1 MEDEDFDGEAIIDEL
16 DQGIDDALDQ
26 FGAEVSDAEAQLLGR
41 VQDRLGAFAVD
52 AQGNIVK
59 SVQNLRA
66 INDVRRELQA
76 AQNSGAYSQ
85 AVRGLVAQFSVQAK
99 TLDRYFGQ
107 LRLDFG
113 KGKKLYGA
121 IVDEYITATAAQ
133 LYTGALGNSLATPV
147 LDILRTHVTTGAP
160 IKELRAQVAQV
171 FEGDRILS
179 NQAEAV
185 ADNALNQF
193 SRNYIQ
199 AVSDD
204 LGLRHYFYKGTKI
217 ATSRPFCVQRIGK
230 YFTEEEVLSWGD
242 LSFAGKIKG
251 TDRANIKTNLG
262 GHRCRHRLIPIT
274 LALYNAKTGRSGQ
287 LALF

>member
-1 MEDEDFDGEAIIDEL
+1 MEDEFDGEAIIDEL

-26 FGAEVSDAEAQLLGR
+26 FGAEVSEAEAQLLGR
-41 VQDRLGAFAVD
+41 VQARLGDFTVN
-52 AQGNIVK
+52 AQGNVVK

-66 INDVRRELQA
+66 INDVRRELLA

-85 AVRGLVAQFSVQAK
+85 AVRGLVGQFGVQAK
-99 TLDRYFGQ
+99 VLDRYFTG
-107 LRLDFG
+107 LRLSYP
-113 KGKKLYGA
+113 KGKQLYGA
-121 IVDEYITATAAQ
+121 IVDEYVTATAAQ

-160 IKELRAQVAQV
+160 IKDLRAQVAQV
-171 FEGDRILS
+171 FQGDKILS

-204 LGLRHYFYKGTKI
+204 LGLTHYFYKGTKI
-217 ATSRPFCVQRIGK
+217 QTSRAFCVERVGK
-230 YFTEEEVLSWGD
+230 YFTEAEVLSWGD
-242 LSFAGKIKG
+242 LKFAGKIKG
-251 TDRANIKTNLG
+251 TDRATIKTNLG
-262 GHRCRHRLIPIT
+262 GHRCRHRLVPVT
-274 LALYNAKTGRSGQ
+274 EVLYNAKTGRSGQ